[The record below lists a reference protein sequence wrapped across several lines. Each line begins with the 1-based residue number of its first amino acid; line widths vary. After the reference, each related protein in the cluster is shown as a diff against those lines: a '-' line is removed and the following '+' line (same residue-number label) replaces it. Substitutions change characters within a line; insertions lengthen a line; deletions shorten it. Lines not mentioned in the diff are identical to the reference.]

1 MLMTDVS
8 VVFQSTIVLED
19 RSDRFAGAD
28 RFRRSPYILVLIRLS
43 ITATFFFI
51 DFVRDEVL
59 VYLFDVGIPVVI
71 NFVEGVYFSHR
82 HSGAVS
88 SFLFPGHGI

>member
-1 MLMTDVS
+1 MTDVS

-19 RSDRFAGAD
+19 RSDCFAGAD

-51 DFVRDEVL
+51 DFVGDEVL

-71 NFVEGVYFSHR
+71 NFAEGV
-82 HSGAVS
+82 
-88 SFLFPGHGI
+88 